1 MARNTR
7 SSRPTRDKASLD
19 KNVGRRCVLGFRSS
33 RVCPTHSWEPIFSSS
48 RIFSSLLGLAG
59 VCPWH
64 QAERRYIAFGWRD
77 TFSPKGL
84 MSAQLAETRN
94 QNSIPRAWQGYSM
107 EWLESHFLPR

>member
-1 MARNTR
+1 M
-7 SSRPTRDKASLD
+7 SRGDASL
-19 KNVGRRCVLGFRSS
+19 GFAAQGF
-33 RVCPTHSWEPIFSSS
+33 VPPIAGNPFFSSY

-59 VCPWH
+59 ACPWH

-107 EWLESHFLPR
+107 EWLESQFLPR